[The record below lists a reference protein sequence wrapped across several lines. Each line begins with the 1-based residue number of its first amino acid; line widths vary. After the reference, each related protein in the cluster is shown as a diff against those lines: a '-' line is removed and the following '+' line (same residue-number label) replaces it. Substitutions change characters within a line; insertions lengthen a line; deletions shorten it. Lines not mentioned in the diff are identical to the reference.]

1 MLPCSEY
8 ASGTVET
15 LAADFAAA
23 LLAND
28 GLKARE
34 LRKSLTTPRHIDII
48 TGF

>member
-1 MLPCSEY
+1 MHP
-8 ASGTVET
+8 GQQET
-15 LAADFAAA
+15 LAVDFAAE

-28 GLKARE
+28 GLKERE